1 MSKKNSRKNIVY
13 IATNE
18 SMPGMIKIGVTDNLA
33 QRLRDL
39 DTTGVPLP
47 FECYYAV
54 EVNDAKDIETKLH
67 GGLVKSR
74 VRQRREFFN
83 VSPEEAKQL
92 LSISGGKDVTPSVTE
107 TDSEDDN
114 QALKTAHKRRENF
127 RFDMVGIVMG
137 TKLQFKND
145 PEIECEVFNSN
156 KVQYKGEPM
165 SISKSAALVLDTDAP
180 VQGTLFWYYQGE
192 SLDSIRIRTY
202 D

>member
-1 MSKKNSRKNIVY
+1 MSKKNSKKNIVY
-13 IATNE
+13 IVTNE
-18 SMPGMIKIGVTDNLA
+18 GMPGMIKIGVTDNLA

-39 DTTGVPLP
+39 DNTSVPLP

-54 EVNDAKDIETKLH
+54 EVNDANDIETKLH
-67 GGLVKSR
+67 RGLVKSR

-92 LSISGGKDVTPSVTE
+92 LSIAEGKNVTPSFTE
-107 TDSEDDN
+107 TETEDDN

-127 RFDMVGIVMG
+127 RFDMVGILVG

-145 PEIECEVFNSN
+145 SDIECEVLESN
-156 KVQYKGEPM
+156 KVLYKDEAM
-165 SISKSAALVLDTDAP
+165 SISKSAALVLDTDFP

-192 SLDSIRIRTY
+192 SLDSIRNKTY